1 MSSCFFAIEFIK
13 WCWVEESHTKCY
25 PSRSLHSSMLSF
37 GGPTHW
43 WCLVKHHAATQ
54 PVSDIRITI
63 PKGQQLDMPI
73 YPIYQVPC
81 KTKSWPNVTC
91 CRELQLEPNTSLH
104 VACFACTVEG
114 IGNAHYFHERFWEW
128 FFGDDLPPLAIYA
141 KYIMSPPKKIMW

>member
-1 MSSCFFAIEFIK
+1 MSSCFLPLNSLNDVEWKNLTRNVILPGPCIAPCCLLEVQHIGDVWLNIMKLPSLSAIS
-13 WCWVEESHTKCY
+13 ES
-25 PSRSLHSSMLSF
+25 
-37 GGPTHW
+37 
-43 WCLVKHHAATQ
+43 Q
-54 PVSDIRITI
+54 
-63 PKGQQLDMPI
+63 GQQLDMPI